1 MAEETTKIQVGEGT
15 QAQIIISM
23 TPLGTSGHEYNLSNF
38 DFQVTFIGKGEY
50 TVNKGQQDEVTALLN
65 ENGEETGEYEIL
77 VNTAATGKASELM
90 AVLKVLNI
98 PTQVEGKTRVE
109 VTPQIPT
116 GIEVV

>member
-1 MAEETTKIQVGEGT
+1 MAEETTKVQVGEGT
-15 QAQIIISM
+15 QAQIVISM
-23 TPLGTSGHEYNLSNF
+23 TPLGTDNQYNLSNL
-38 DFQVTFIGKGEY
+38 DFEVTFIGKGEY
-50 TVNKGQQDEVTALLN
+50 TVKKSQQEEVTALLDEDGN
-65 ENGEETGEYEIL
+65 KTGEYEIL

-98 PTQVEGKTRVE
+98 PTQNGNTRVE